1 MIRLGDEYV
10 FPSPNSAD
18 RDGILAFGGDLNPK
32 RIIQAYKNGI
42 FPWFESDDNL
52 LWWSP
57 DPRMILYPS
66 KIKISKSLKSFIK
79 KTPFKITFNSDF
91 EEVINSCSNIKR
103 LSQKGTWITPGLKE
117 SFIKLH
123 EMGLAISVEV
133 WKNSQIVGGLYGLD
147 LGDVFCGE
155 SMFSKFTNSSKV
167 ALVAL
172 ASELKNNNYRFIDCQ
187 VPSEHL
193 KSMGA
198 EKISRNDF
206 LNLLLKK

>member
-1 MIRLGDEYV
+1 MVRLGEDFV
-10 FPSPNSAD
+10 FPPARSAD
-18 RDGILAFGGDLNPK
+18 SNGVVAYGGDLNPQ

-42 FPWFESDDNL
+42 FPWFESDDDL

-57 DPRMILYPS
+57 DPRMVLYPE
-66 KIKISKSLKSFIK
+66 KIKVSKSLKSFIK
-79 KTPFKITFNSDF
+79 KTNLKVTFNNDF

-103 LSQKGTWITPGLKE
+103 LGQKGTWITPGLKK

-123 EMGLAISVEV
+123 EVGLAISVEV
-133 WKNSQIVGGLYGLD
+133 WKNSEIVGGLYGLD

-155 SMFSKFTNSSKV
+155 SMFSKFTNASKF
-167 ALVAL
+167 ALVSL
-172 ASELKNNNYRFIDCQ
+172 SHELKKNNYRFIDCQ

-198 EKISRNDF
+198 EEISRDKF
-206 LNLLLKK
+206 LKILIK